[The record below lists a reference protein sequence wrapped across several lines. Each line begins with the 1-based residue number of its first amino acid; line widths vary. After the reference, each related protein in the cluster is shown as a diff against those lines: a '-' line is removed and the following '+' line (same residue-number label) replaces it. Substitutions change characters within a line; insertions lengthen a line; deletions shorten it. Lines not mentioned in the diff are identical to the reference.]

1 MAPGKKGDNKM
12 KVGIISMQRVVNYG
26 SFLQAFGLKKLIE
39 SYGHQVVFIDY
50 KYGCPVIPTPFKT
63 VLYQK
68 LRQVGFLAWCADTL
82 LPKSITSSFRKKYNR
97 QFLPVLNVTYHR
109 NLKEKVDIAVIGSDE
124 VFNCLQGG
132 GVGFSPM
139 LFGQGIRTK
148 KVISYAAS
156 FGSATLEGLK
166 KYNVEDKLKEF
177 FRSFSDISVRDEN
190 SQKIILALTGK
201 NPVINLDPVLVYDFE
216 LPKTELPLKDYV
228 ILYTYTS
235 RPYTSAEKQQILD
248 FCSKN
253 GKKLVAFYNTQ
264 DWVPNKI
271 KANPFELLLYF
282 KNADFIITDTFHG
295 AVFSIKYNKNFVC
308 RVRPD
313 NKNKLEN
320 LLLQLQKKE
329 RQIENYMSLQWYYEN
344 APDYSK
350 TNSIIQ
356 QKKMNTQRYLQD
368 NICL

>member
-1 MAPGKKGDNKM
+1 M

-26 SFLQAFGLKKLIE
+26 SFLQAFGLKRMIE
-39 SYGHQVVFIDY
+39 SYGHQAVFIDY
-50 KYGCPVIPTPFKT
+50 KYGYPVIPTSFKT

-68 LRQVGFLAWCADTL
+68 LRQVGFFAWCADTFL
-82 LPKSITSSFRKKYNR
+82 LQNISSFRKEYDKR
-97 QFLPVLNVTYHR
+97 FLPILNVSYRR
-109 NLKEKVDIAVIGSDE
+109 NPKEKVDIVVIGSDE

-139 LFGQGIRTK
+139 LFGQGIHTK

-156 FGSATLEGLK
+156 FGTATLEGLK
-166 KYNVEDKLKEF
+166 IYNVKNKLKDYF
-177 FRSFSDISVRDEN
+177 QIFSALSVRDEN
-190 SQKIILALTGK
+190 SQEIIFALTGK
-201 NPVINLDPVLVYDFE
+201 KPVINLDPVLVYDFDLPEIE
-216 LPKTELPLKDYV
+216 LPPKDYV
-228 ILYTYTS
+228 ILYTYAS
-235 RPYTSAEKQQILD
+235 RPYTPTEKQQILD

-253 GKKLVAFYNTQ
+253 GKKLVAFYGAQ
-264 DWVPNKI
+264 DWIPNKI
-271 KANPFELLLYF
+271 KANPFELLFYF

-320 LLLQLQKKE
+320 LLSRLQKKE
-329 RQIENYMSLQWYYEN
+329 RQIEDYTLLQWYYEN

-356 QKKMNTQRYLQD
+356 QGKMNTQRYLQD
-368 NICL
+368 NIRV